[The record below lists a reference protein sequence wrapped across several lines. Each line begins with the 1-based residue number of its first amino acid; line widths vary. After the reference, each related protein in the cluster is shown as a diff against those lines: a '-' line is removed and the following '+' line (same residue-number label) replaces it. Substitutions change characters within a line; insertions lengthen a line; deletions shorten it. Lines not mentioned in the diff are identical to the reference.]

1 MQKTKTMNLIYLIV
15 GVVIGIVAGIF
26 IGYAR
31 RQSLIVKAE
40 LQQKQIESLEKQHLE
55 SLEIQRQRFDET
67 IERVEAQM
75 RLATDDMLKQRQ
87 KELAETNCASLG
99 NIVNPLK
106 ETLDKMKKAIDD
118 NTLRQT
124 SLSSEMKANID
135 NMLRQ
140 SEAAKMSADELA
152 RVFKHGAKVQGDW
165 GETVLDELLES
176 QGLVRGIHYDTQ
188 CVIRDEKGNPI
199 KSDDGS
205 TMRPDIILHLDQQR
219 DVIID
224 SKVSLTSYIDYVN
237 AENESD
243 RDKHLKGH
251 IDSLNKHVRELSQ
264 KDYSSFVPRSKTRM
278 NYVIMFVP
286 NTGALWT
293 ALRAQ
298 PDLWRKAMEKDVFI
312 ADEQTLYAALKIINL
327 TWKQIAQAQNHEQ
340 LYDLANEIV
349 DRVGMFYKHYSALGK
364 AIDNAHSAFEEG
376 EKKLI
381 NGRQSII
388 KSCNKLIDLGAKQSL
403 KNRLPQNNESED
415 FANLEEDHNQRTNT

>member
-1 MQKTKTMNLIYLIV
+1 MNLIYLIV

-124 SLSSEMKANID
+124 SLSSEMKANIE

-264 KDYSSFVPRSKTRM
+264 KDYSSYVPRSKTRM
-278 NYVIMFVP
+278 N
-286 NTGALWT
+286 
-293 ALRAQ
+293 
-298 PDLWRKAMEKDVFI
+298 
-312 ADEQTLYAALKIINL
+312 
-327 TWKQIAQAQNHEQ
+327 
-340 LYDLANEIV
+340 
-349 DRVGMFYKHYSALGK
+349 
-364 AIDNAHSAFEEG
+364 
-376 EKKLI
+376 
-381 NGRQSII
+381 
-388 KSCNKLIDLGAKQSL
+388 
-403 KNRLPQNNESED
+403 
-415 FANLEEDHNQRTNT
+415 